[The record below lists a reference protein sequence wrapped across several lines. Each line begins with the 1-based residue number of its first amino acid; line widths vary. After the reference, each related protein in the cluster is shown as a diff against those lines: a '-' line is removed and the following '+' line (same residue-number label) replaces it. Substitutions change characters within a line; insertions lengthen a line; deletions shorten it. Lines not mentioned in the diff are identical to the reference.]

1 MDTARFDRLISTFAE
16 VSTRRGAVRVLAA
29 IGLTGLTVLRPDET
43 GAKQK
48 GRRKKKNKHRG
59 DATKGLRQSCTPG
72 QTSCRAGLRCDEPTT
87 RHTCSSTVDGI
98 DNWCC
103 VPPGGSCT
111 ECDCCGDY
119 YCAFDDNNNPTCV
132 PNPEG

>member
-1 MDTARFDRLISTFAE
+1 MDVARFDHLTSAFAE
-16 VSTRRGAVRVLAA
+16 VSTRRGAVRILAA
-29 IGLTGLTVLRPDET
+29 ALGLSGLAVMRPDET
-43 GAKQK
+43 GAKRK
-48 GRRKKKNKHRG
+48 GNRKENKHRG
-59 DATKGLRQSCTPG
+59 GATKGLRESCTPG
-72 QTSCRAGLRCDEPTT
+72 QNTCKAGLKCDAPTT

-98 DNWCC
+98 NAWCC

-119 YCAFDDNNNPTCV
+119 YCAFDDNNNTTCV